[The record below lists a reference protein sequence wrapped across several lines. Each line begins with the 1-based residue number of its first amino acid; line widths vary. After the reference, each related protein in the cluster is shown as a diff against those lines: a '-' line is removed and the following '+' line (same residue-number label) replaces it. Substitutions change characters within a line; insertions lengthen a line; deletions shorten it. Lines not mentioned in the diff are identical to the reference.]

1 MKLYNTLTRRL
12 EEFEPLEPGRVR
24 MYVCGPT
31 VYDYFH
37 IGNARPFILYDAL
50 RRYLGYRGYDVLYV
64 QNITDVDDKIIN
76 RASSEKMTSQQ
87 VAEKYTQAYFEDL
100 QRLGIQSANF
110 QPKATENIS
119 AMIEFVQ
126 ALIEKGY
133 AYEVNGD
140 VYFRVKKFKDYG
152 KLSGK
157 PIDELIAGA
166 RVEVDERKED
176 PLDFALWKSAKPGEP
191 HWPSPWGEGRPGW
204 HLECSVMSMGLLGET
219 FDIHGGG
226 TDLIF
231 PHHENETTQS
241 EAKTGKPFVRYW
253 VHNELL
259 QIGGEKMSKSLG
271 NFEYARDVVARYG
284 KEAVRYFYLSKHYRT
299 PISFTHESMTDAQRA
314 TERVYHLLEEIE
326 YELERR
332 QDSSGTA
339 LDKRKLTQRGKEFLQ
354 LMDRTREGYLK
365 HLDDDFNTAG
375 ALGAL
380 FELIKEAN
388 VLRQEISSG
397 DLPLLKL
404 TYDLIRE
411 LGGPLGLFQE
421 SPWRETKGELQ
432 GELIQLLVDLR
443 NELRGKKEFQLAD
456 QIRNRLNKLGIEL
469 KDKGEGT
476 IWSYLSADT

>member
-1 MKLYNTLTRRL
+1 M
-12 EEFEPLEPGRVR
+12 
-24 MYVCGPT
+24 
-31 VYDYFH
+31 
-37 IGNARPFILYDAL
+37 YDAL
-50 RRYLGYRGYDVLYV
+50 RRYLEYRGYQVLYV

-100 QRLGIQSANF
+100 ERLGIQPANR

-133 AYEVNGD
+133 AYEVDGD
-140 VYFRVKKFKDYG
+140 VYFHVKKFTDYG

-157 PIDELIAGA
+157 PIDELQAGA
-166 RVEVDERKED
+166 RVEVDERKENA
-176 PLDFALWKSAKPGEP
+176 LDFALWKSAKPGEP
-191 HWPSPWGEGRPGW
+191 HWTSPWGEGRPGW

-231 PHHENETTQS
+231 PHHENEAAQS
-241 EAKTGKPFVRYW
+241 EAATGKPFVRYW

-259 QIGGEKMSKSLG
+259 RIGGEKMSKSLS
-271 NFEYARDVVARYG
+271 NFEYARDVIAKYG

-299 PISFTHESMTDAQRA
+299 PISFTHESMADAKRA
-314 TERVYHLLEEIE
+314 VERVYHLLEEIE

-332 QDSSGTA
+332 NGNGSA
-339 LDKRKLTQRGKEFLQ
+339 LDKSTLTQHGKEFLRLIDQ
-354 LMDRTREGYLK
+354 TREEYLR

-375 ALGAL
+375 ALGVI

-388 VLRQEISSG
+388 VLRQEIAAG

-404 TYDLIRE
+404 THDLIRA
-411 LGGPLGLFQE
+411 LGRPLGLFQE
-421 SPWRETKGELQ
+421 SPWRESKGEMQ
-432 GELIQLLVDLR
+432 GELVQLLVDLR
-443 NELRGKKEFQLAD
+443 HQLRIKKEFQLAD
-456 QIRNRLNKLGIEL
+456 QIRSRLKELGIEL
-469 KDKGEGT
+469 KDKGEET
-476 IWSYLSADT
+476 IWSYEG

>member
-1 MKLYNTLTRRL
+1 
-12 EEFEPLEPGRVR
+12 

-37 IGNARPFILYDAL
+37 IGNARPFILYDAF
-50 RRYLGYRGYDVLYV
+50 RRYLKYRGYDVVYV

-76 RASSEKMTSQQ
+76 RASAENLTPQQ

-100 QRLGIQSANF
+100 EKLGVQPADH
-110 QPKATENIS
+110 QPKATEHIA
-119 AMIEFVQ
+119 AMIEFVK

-133 AYEVNGD
+133 AYAVGGD
-140 VYFRVKKFKDYG
+140 VYFRVRKFHGYG

-157 PIDELIAGA
+157 PLDELVAGA

-253 VHNELL
+253 MHNELL
-259 QIGGEKMSKSLG
+259 RVGSEKMSKSLG

-299 PISFTHESMTDAQRA
+299 PISFTNATMADAQRA
-314 TERVYHLLEEIE
+314 VERVYHLLEEIE

-332 QDSSGTA
+332 NGSELTF
-339 LDKRKLTQRGKEFLQ
+339 DKRKLTKQGKQYAKLLEQ
-354 LMDRTREGYLK
+354 TREEYLK

-375 ALGAL
+375 AVGVI
-380 FELIKEAN
+380 FELVKEAN
-388 VLRQEISSG
+388 LLRQQITAE

-411 LGGPLGLFQE
+411 LGKPLGLFQE
-421 SPWRETKGELQ
+421 SPWRQSKGELQ
-432 GELIQLLVDLR
+432 EELIQLLVDLR
-443 NELRGKKEFQLAD
+443 NQLRHQREFRLAD
-456 QIRNRLNKLGIEL
+456 HIRSRLKELGIEL
-469 KDKGEGT
+469 KDKGEET
-476 IWSYLSADT
+476 IWSFEV